1 MLAIAALDLGREAL
15 AMDRYLD
22 SLHSLQERIADA
34 TDAGNEDGILA
45 TTILLCVFENLR
57 SDAPPSIG
65 LHAKAA
71 GVLLSRRHQ
80 GKATKS
86 SFEPDAVFERTC
98 AESFLYHSTL
108 MMLLDPSLD
117 LAAGNIPRCLTK
129 AQDDTLQ
136 DFPPFIL
143 EESYQFFV
151 MIAEV
156 TRLARLSRPLFSVER
171 QTWTRLQAE
180 LLQYQRV
187 GTMDDL
193 MKSLYV
199 HTAQI
204 LLLKVDYTRTVIQR
218 TTEIRALFQK
228 GMSTLETLDV
238 QKYLLSYS
246 LWPVAILG
254 ATALSE
260 DEQCVID
267 KIIDPWARRGRGQ
280 AVRLRGRLKT
290 IWATPKDNQEAL
302 LPQRLHLLMETG

>member
-1 MLAIAALDLGREAL
+1 MCEISKLK
-15 AMDRYLD
+15 
-22 SLHSLQERIADA
+22 HKK
-34 TDAGNEDGILA
+34 
-45 TTILLCVFENLR
+45 NLR

-80 GKATKS
+80 GKGRQYL
-86 SFEPDAVFERTC
+86 FEPDAVFERTC

-117 LAAGNIPRCLTK
+117 LAAGNIPHCLTN
-129 AQDDTLQ
+129 AHADTLQ
-136 DFPPFIL
+136 DVPPFIL
-143 EESYQFFV
+143 EESYPFFI

-156 TRLARLSRPLFSVER
+156 TRLARLSRPLLSVER

-187 GTMDDL
+187 GAMDGL

-204 LLLKVDYTRTVIQR
+204 LLLKFDYTRTVIQR
-218 TTEIRALFQK
+218 TVEMRSLFQK
-228 GMSTLETLDV
+228 GMSTLEALDV

-260 DEQCVID
+260 DEQCMID
-267 KIIDPWARRGRGQ
+267 QIIDPWARRGRGQ
-280 AVRLRGRLKT
+280 AVRLRGRLRT
-290 IWATPKDNQEAL
+290 IWATPKGNKEAL
-302 LPQRLHLLMETG
+302 LLRRLHLLIDTR

>member
-1 MLAIAALDLGREAL
+1 MLKHGK
-15 AMDRYLD
+15 
-22 SLHSLQERIADA
+22 
-34 TDAGNEDGILA
+34 
-45 TTILLCVFENLR
+45 NLR

-80 GKATKS
+80 EKATKPLL
-86 SFEPDAVFERTC
+86 EPDAVFERTC

-117 LAAGNIPRCLTK
+117 LAAGNIPQCLTK
-129 AQDDTLQ
+129 ANADTLQ
-136 DFPPFIL
+136 DIPPFIL
-143 EESYQFFV
+143 EESYQFFI

-156 TRLARLSRPLFSVER
+156 TRLARLSRPLFLSER

-187 GTMDDL
+187 GAMDHF

-218 TTEIRALFQK
+218 INEIRALFHK
-228 GMSTLETLDV
+228 GMSTLSILDF

-246 LWPVAILG
+246 LWPVAIIG

-267 KIIDPWARRGRGQ
+267 KIIDPWVRRRRGQ

-290 IWATPKDNQEAL
+290 IWATPKGNQEAL
-302 LPQRLHLLMETG
+302 LLQRLHLLMETG